1 MLGMEMNLDVYSDGE
16 YYYVSMMNQKVKIN
30 ADNQESVS
38 EYNVIEDMDT
48 LIIELPEELFENQV
62 FVVNPDGTKSLELAV
77 SGEKFNELYSDF
89 AKELADSAAEGLEY
103 GDLSF
108 EDIKIKLTVN
118 KDGYLS
124 EYDLSFVM
132 NMSMSMMGTEVLA
145 KITTDC
151 PIVINNP
158 GKEVIVT
165 PPEDLDSYVEY

>member
-1 MLGMEMNLDVYSDGE
+1 M
-16 YYYVSMMNQKVKIN
+16 
-30 ADNQESVS
+30 
-38 EYNVIEDMDT
+38 
-48 LIIELPEELFENQV
+48 
-62 FVVNPDGTKSLELAV
+62 
-77 SGEKFNELYSDF
+77 
-89 AKELADSAAEGLEY
+89 
-103 GDLSF
+103 SF